1 MGRKRSTNTN
11 LPDRMR
17 ARKRTRKNGKTTVY
31 YFYDGRDENGR
42 RKEIPLGT
50 DYVAAVREWAKH
62 EASKLPENAVI
73 TFNIL
78 ADKFENEHAPT
89 KTAGTQKAIKLS
101 LKRLR
106 QFFDGA
112 PLDEIQPQHIAR
124 YLEWRKNSPVA
135 ANNDIQWFTAA
146 WNQARSWGYTEKANP
161 AAGVKRHTQ
170 KPRDVYIDDRLYGI
184 VYQAAD
190 SLMRDLMDTAYITGQ
205 RPIDIVGLHTDQIHD
220 GILHITQ
227 RKTKARL
234 RFEISG
240 LLSEIISR
248 RAPENGGYLFKNSR
262 GGRLTRDVLGRHFL
276 ALRKQLQTEHPELAE
291 ELANFQ
297 FRDLRAKSGT
307 DAYLMTGD
315 KNAARQQLGHTT
327 EAMTNRYIRQEKV
340 LKPLK

>member
-1 MGRKRSTNTN
+1 MSVSAFSTFRSVPNV
-11 LPDRMR
+11 
-17 ARKRTRKNGKTTVY
+17 K
-31 YFYDGRDENGR
+31 
-42 RKEIPLGT
+42 
-50 DYVAAVREWAKH
+50 AA
-62 EASKLPENAVI
+62 
-73 TFNIL
+73 
-78 ADKFENEHAPT
+78 
-89 KTAGTQKAIKLS
+89 
-101 LKRLR
+101 
-106 QFFDGA
+106 
-112 PLDEIQPQHIAR
+112 
-124 YLEWRKNSPVA
+124 
-135 ANNDIQWFTAA
+135 
-146 WNQARSWGYTEKANP
+146 
-161 AAGVKRHTQ
+161 

-240 LLSEIISR
+240 LLAEIIGR

-276 ALRKQLQTEHPELAE
+276 ALRKQLQAEHPELAE

>member
-1 MGRKRSTNTN
+1 
-11 LPDRMR
+11 MR
-17 ARKRTRKNGKTTVY
+17 ARVRKRKSGKIVVY
-31 YFYDGRDENGR
+31 YFYDTGGKL
-42 RKEIPLGT
+42 RKEIPLGN
-50 DYVAAVREWAKH
+50 DYVTAVQEWAKL
-62 EASKLPENAVI
+62 ESAKLPESAII
-73 TFNIL
+73 TFNVL
-78 ADKFENEHAPT
+78 ADRFESEHAPT
-89 KTAGTQKAIKLS
+89 KTASTQKAIRLS

-112 PLDEIQPQHIAR
+112 PLDEIQPQHIAS
-124 YLEWRKNSPVA
+124 YLEWRKNSPAA

-161 AAGVKRHTQ
+161 AVGVKRHTQ

-240 LLSEIISR
+240 LLAEIIGR
-248 RAPENGGYLFKNSR
+248 RAPEDGGYLFKNSR

-276 ALRKQLQTEHPELAE
+276 ALRKQLQAEHPELAE

-327 EAMTNRYIRQEKV
+327 EAMTNRYIRQEQV

>member
-1 MGRKRSTNTN
+1 M
-11 LPDRMR
+11 
-17 ARKRTRKNGKTTVY
+17 
-31 YFYDGRDENGR
+31 
-42 RKEIPLGT
+42 
-50 DYVAAVREWAKH
+50 
-62 EASKLPENAVI
+62 
-73 TFNIL
+73 
-78 ADKFENEHAPT
+78 
-89 KTAGTQKAIKLS
+89 
-101 LKRLR
+101 
-106 QFFDGA
+106 
-112 PLDEIQPQHIAR
+112 
-124 YLEWRKNSPVA
+124 
-135 ANNDIQWFTAA
+135 
-146 WNQARSWGYTEKANP
+146 
-161 AAGVKRHTQ
+161 
-170 KPRDVYIDDRLYGI
+170 YIDDRLYGI

-240 LLSEIISR
+240 LLSEIIGR

-276 ALRKQLQTEHPELAE
+276 ALRKQLQAEHPELAE
-291 ELANFQ
+291 ELANCQ

>member
-1 MGRKRSTNTN
+1 
-11 LPDRMR
+11 MR
-17 ARKRTRKNGKTTVY
+17 HNRQRR
-31 YFYDGRDENGR
+31 FRFRRD
-42 RKEIPLGT
+42 
-50 DYVAAVREWAKH
+50 
-62 EASKLPENAVI
+62 
-73 TFNIL
+73 
-78 ADKFENEHAPT
+78 
-89 KTAGTQKAIKLS
+89 KA
-101 LKRLR
+101 
-106 QFFDGA
+106 
-112 PLDEIQPQHIAR
+112 
-124 YLEWRKNSPVA
+124 
-135 ANNDIQWFTAA
+135 
-146 WNQARSWGYTEKANP
+146 
-161 AAGVKRHTQ
+161 
-170 KPRDVYIDDRLYGI
+170 DRLHKAGFPLHL
-184 VYQAAD
+184 VQHLPAFGTTE
-190 SLMRDLMDTAYITGQ
+190 SVLPLHQ
-205 RPIDIVGLHTDQIHD
+205 HNLHTDQIHD

-240 LLSEIISR
+240 LLFEIISR